1 MVTPCIDSDHARGV
15 TRREFLGAAA
25 AGGLGAVLAAG
36 PRPAGAQQRELTL
49 LAWSHFVP
57 DSDKELKRQAEEFG
71 KLKGLRVR
79 TDHIAHL
86 QMAAKRAAEA
96 QSRSGHDLI
105 HFWVGDPDLYFELLV
120 DLDDVAQDVGAKAG
134 GWLNEDFKYRGK
146 WKALPWYTVVFPI
159 AYRTDLLDKVG
170 EKVPD
175 TWDDLLRVGKKLKA
189 IGHPVG
195 IQVSHCN
202 DANHILRGLLWS
214 YGASFVGEDGKTVTI
229 NSPQTAQTIEYMK
242 QFYKEAMEPEVLSW
256 DDASN
261 NRCLNG
267 GKCSLILN
275 PISAY
280 ESAKDAKAKIPGT
293 PREIHEVI
301 DHALPPRGPVR
312 RAMSGQT
319 QMIAIWA
326 FSKNIDLAKEFLR
339 YHFAPEQQ
347 HKFIEASRGYNLP
360 ALKALSTHPIWA
372 TNPKYKFATEI
383 GQYTRHPAWPGPPTA
398 ASQVVW
404 DLFIIPDMF
413 AQAVTGRLSTQDAM
427 AWAEKEIK
435 EVYAGRKTKRSS

>member
-1 MVTPCIDSDHARGV
+1 MATPKTRASASRGV
-15 TRREFLGAAA
+15 TRREFLTTAA
-25 AGGLGAVLAAG
+25 AGGVAGVLASG
-36 PRPAGAQQRELTL
+36 RPAAFAQQRELTI

-71 KLKGLRVR
+71 KLKGARVR
-79 TDHIAHL
+79 SDHIAHL
-86 QMAAKRAAEA
+86 QMPAKRAAEA

-105 HFWVGDPDLYFELLV
+105 NFWVGDPDLFFELLA
-120 DLDDVAQDVGAKAG
+120 DLDDVAQDIGAKAG
-134 GWLNEDFKYRGK
+134 GWVTEDFKYRGK
-146 WKALPWYTVVFPI
+146 WKALPWYTVVFPL
-159 AYRTDLLDKVG
+159 AYRTDLLEKVG

-175 TWDDLLRVGKKLKA
+175 TWDDLMRAGKKLKA

-214 YGASFVGEDGKTVTI
+214 YGASFIGEDGKTVTI
-229 NSPQTAQTIEYMK
+229 NSSQTAQAIEYMK
-242 QFYKEAMEPEVLSW
+242 EFFREAMEPEVLSW
-256 DDASN
+256 DDAGN

-267 GKCSLILN
+267 GKCSIIIN

-293 PREIHEVI
+293 QREIHEVI
-301 DHALPPRGPVR
+301 DHALPPKGPVR

-319 QMIAIWA
+319 QMISIWA
-326 FSKNIDLAKEFLR
+326 FSRNTDLAKEFLR

-347 HKFIEASRGYNLP
+347 FKFIEASRGYNLP
-360 ALKALSTHPIWA
+360 SLKGLTTHPIW
-372 TNPKYKFATEI
+372 TSNPKYKFATEI
-383 GQYTRHPAWPGPPTA
+383 GQYTHHPAWPGPPTA
-398 ASQVVW
+398 ASQIVW

-435 EVYAGRKTKRSS
+435 EIYAGRKIQRS